1 MGQEIIKTVSIINNI
16 SNENVFFILFT
27 AASTIFAA

>member
-16 SNENVFFILFT
+16 NNENIFFILFP
-27 AASTIFAA
+27 AASTIPTT